1 MERDLLPKLLI
12 LTSIYFFELSVSM
25 LSFQFIRSLSEINP
39 SVFNLLY
46 KIILGQFWWSKL
58 YILCNS
64 VPNSVFPWEATSFQI
79 AKPLPRFQKFDVTNK
94 WRSFFIFV
102 IKMNNLNFFY
112 HRFEFDKSILIL
124 FTFREERIIHSSS
137 ERRINIFPHPY
148 STKFV
153 NEK

>member
-25 LSFQFIRSLSEINP
+25 LSFQFIRYLDEINP

-46 KIILGQFWWSKL
+46 KIILGRFWWSKL
-58 YILCNS
+58 YILYNS
-64 VPNSVFPWEATSFQI
+64 APDSVFPWETTSIQI
-79 AKPLPRFQKFDVTNK
+79 AKPLP
-94 WRSFFIFV
+94 RSFFIFV
-102 IKMNNLNFFY
+102 IKLNPLNFLH
-112 HRFEFDKSILIL
+112 HRFEFEYSILIL